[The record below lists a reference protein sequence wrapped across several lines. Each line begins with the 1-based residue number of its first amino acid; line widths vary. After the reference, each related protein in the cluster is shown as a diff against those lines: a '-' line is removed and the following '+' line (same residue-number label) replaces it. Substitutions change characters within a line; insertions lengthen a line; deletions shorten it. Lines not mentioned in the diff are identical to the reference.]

1 MTFKIL
7 NISRKFKINLI
18 IFKIDLYYIKNI
30 QKIKNKIKILR
41 MHI

>member
-30 QKIKNKIKILR
+30 
-41 MHI
+41 